1 MSIRSKS
8 REKRRAEVLSDP
20 NDRAHG
26 TTTGYDYGCRCER
39 CSEAKRKAKHERY
52 QSTVEAR
59 RKRLEELIAARNE
72 PKPEPEPPEPPK
84 PSKPNPVRVAKH
96 EAAVAAKAARVKKDV
111 CTVSELDKAMMGKPS
126 VKAEHCLVCG
136 RTWPLEQHHVVF
148 RSAGEWVRNGH
159 EVAKPTVTL
168 CGFGNNLKDAN
179 GRYLCHGLA
188 HHRRLHFRWVEGDY
202 FAEGHWEYL
211 VTKHPTKYQNA
222 LSMPGWERLGGA

>member
-1 MSIRSKS
+1 MNKKQKS
-8 REKRRAEVLSDP
+8 YEKCKAEVLGNPDDS
-20 NDRAHG
+20 RHG
-26 TTTGYDYGCRCER
+26 KPSGYYYGCRCER
-39 CSEAKRKAKHERY
+39 CCEVYKEYNKERNRRAREKKRSLKK
-52 QSTVEAR
+52 
-59 RKRLEELIAARNE
+59 IAAL
-72 PKPEPEPPEPPK
+72 PKPVILPEEPEPP
-84 PSKPNPVRVAKH
+84 KPNPVRVAKH
-96 EAAVAAKAARVKKDV
+96 EAAVAAKAAKAKKDI

-222 LSMPGWERLGGA
+222 LMMPGWERMGGA